1 MKNIEKLTLRKA
13 DVILFSAIAALAAI
27 AFSVLFFIYEA
38 GSYAEIYVDGKMMG
52 RYPLSMDTEITVPT
66 EGGYNTIVIR
76 DGKADVTEADCP
88 DITCVRSRPVGKVG
102 ETIVCLPHKLTVR
115 IVGKEAADV
124 DVKIK

>member
-88 DITCVRSRPVGKVG
+88 DITCVRSRPVGRVG